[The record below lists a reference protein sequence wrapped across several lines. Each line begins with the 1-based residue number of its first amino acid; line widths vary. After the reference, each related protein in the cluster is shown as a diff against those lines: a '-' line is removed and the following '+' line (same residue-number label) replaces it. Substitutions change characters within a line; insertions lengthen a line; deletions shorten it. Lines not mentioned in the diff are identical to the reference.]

1 MCEKRVSDTKVTTV
15 RAISPRLLNSHGN
28 LFGGDMVSMIDE
40 IGGICG
46 MRFAQTK
53 VMSVMMDEILFE
65 SPVYAENQLEL
76 SARVIY
82 AGRTSFVVKV
92 EAVKEKSGQR
102 LERACNAYITYVA
115 LGEDLRPTQVPAL
128 IPETEEEQEEWQ
140 MAVNRKQFRSEN
152 QKKGKEEKH
161 V

>member
-1 MCEKRVSDTKVTTV
+1 MCEKRVSDTKVTAV

-46 MRFAQTK
+46 MRFAQNK
-53 VMSVMMDEILFE
+53 VMSVMMDEVLF
-65 SPVYAENQLEL
+65 
-76 SARVIY
+76 
-82 AGRTSFVVKV
+82 
-92 EAVKEKSGQR
+92 
-102 LERACNAYITYVA
+102 ERACSAYITYVA

-128 IPETEEEQEEWQ
+128 VPETEEDQEEWQ